1 MGDLGK
7 SAKSGEK
14 QDHPGTLIK
23 ICGITREED
32 AQNALD
38 SGVDAIGLNFYAA
51 SPRYLT
57 IEQAI
62 QISNLVKG
70 NALIVGLFVNAESD
84 FVRQV
89 QRKVPLDI
97 LQFHGDET
105 PEYCEQF
112 KCSYWKALRVK
123 DSAQVARQI
132 QAHAKASAILVDA
145 WHEEQYGGTGETF
158 DWDLIKDLTF
168 SQKLIL
174 AGGINPQNA
183 AEAITQVRPWGI
195 DVSSGVEESPGIK
208 SAKLM
213 KQFIEEVR
221 SV

>member
-1 MGDLGK
+1 MGDTG
-7 SAKSGEK
+7 AKEELYK
-14 QDHPGTLIK
+14 TLIK
-23 ICGITREED
+23 ICGITLEED
-32 AQNALD
+32 AENALN

-51 SPRYLT
+51 SPRYVT
-57 IEQAI
+57 IEQATK
-62 QISNLVKG
+62 ISNLVKD
-70 NALIVGLFVNAESD
+70 NALIVGLFVNAEPD

-89 QRKVPLDI
+89 QDKVPLDI
-97 LQFHGDET
+97 LQFHGDESS
-105 PEYCEQF
+105 EYCEQF
-112 KCSYWKALRVK
+112 KRSYWKALRVK
-123 DSAQVARQI
+123 DSAEVAGQI
-132 QAHAKASAILVDA
+132 LAHAKASAILLDA

-158 DWDLIKDLTF
+158 DWDFIKDLTL

-183 AEAITQVRPWGI
+183 AQAVKQVRPWGI

>member
-1 MGDLGK
+1 MGDTG
-7 SAKSGEK
+7 AKQEQHK
-14 QDHPGTLIK
+14 TLIK
-23 ICGITREED
+23 ICGITLEED
-32 AQNALD
+32 AENALN

-51 SPRYLT
+51 SPRYVT
-57 IEQAI
+57 IEQATK
-62 QISNLVKG
+62 ISNLVKD
-70 NALIVGLFVNAESD
+70 NALIVGLFVNAEPD

-89 QRKVPLDI
+89 QDKVPLDI
-97 LQFHGDET
+97 LQFHGDES

-112 KCSYWKALRVK
+112 KRSYWKALRVK
-123 DSAQVARQI
+123 DSAEVAGQI
-132 QAHAKASAILVDA
+132 LAHAKASAILLDA
-145 WHEEQYGGTGETF
+145 WLEEQYGGTGETF
-158 DWDLIKDLTF
+158 DWDFIKDLTL

-183 AEAITQVRPWGI
+183 AQAVKQVRPWGI